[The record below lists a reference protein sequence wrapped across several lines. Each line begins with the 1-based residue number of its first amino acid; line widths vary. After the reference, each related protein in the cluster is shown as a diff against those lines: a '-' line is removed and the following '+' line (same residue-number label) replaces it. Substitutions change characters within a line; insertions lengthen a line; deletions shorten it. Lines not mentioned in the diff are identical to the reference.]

1 MMMCT
6 LENTSDNNYSPVRA
20 FFTLVPACAALR
32 CSRMLRPRTRIARRA
47 LSWTWAVRPV
57 RLASQ
62 RCFSSSVISCPTKA
76 APLGKASATQGAG
89 ASSSDPPSLAAAA
102 SSSEPPSLA
111 AAAEEEEPESP
122 EELLEELEP
131 EELDSDELESL
142 VSSAAGGSISSAPR
156 FFPAK
161 AGSRAR
167 RTLAVAGVGPTALPL
182 LTGSVAAESSSD
194 DEEDSS
200 LEESD
205 DESESELESES
216 LLEDEEDVSS
226 DDELS
231 SDDDEELLE
240 LLGAA
245 AAGADVGL
253 PGDSG
258 LAATGEMSMGTAV
271 VSWGAAAGDLAV
283 GPAVAGAV
291 F

>member
-1 MMMCT
+1 MTRVIESMHSNDVQLMRTSMRDTAFTMMMCT
-6 LENTSDNNYSPVRA
+6 PENTSDNNYSPVRA

-47 LSWTWAVRPV
+47 LSLKLAVRPL

-102 SSSEPPSLA
+102 SSSEPPSLEA
-111 AAAEEEEPESP
+111 AAEEEEEPESP

-131 EELDSDELESL
+131 EELDSDELEPPA
-142 VSSAAGGSISSAPR
+142 SSAAGGSISSAPR

-231 SDDDEELLE
+231 SDEEEELLLE
-240 LLGAA
+240 L
-245 AAGADVGL
+245 
-253 PGDSG
+253 
-258 LAATGEMSMGTAV
+258 
-271 VSWGAAAGDLAV
+271 
-283 GPAVAGAV
+283 
-291 F
+291 